1 MRWADRIYYE
11 EAHEFRQKLMEP
23 WKIGDK
29 MVGVKKS
36 AGLLELR
43 IVFKAGHLVPMDQP
57 EASLDMAT
65 SFVNRVVR
73 MTAFE

>member
-1 MRWADRIYYE
+1 
-11 EAHEFRQKLMEP
+11 
-23 WKIGDK
+23 